1 MKVKAVMQHAA
12 ISLEAQ
18 GLGFRFEGVER
29 ALGLG
34 FKGLTLQKPVPSGDE
49 HVINSPF
56 HSEPPKPLN

>member
-34 FKGLTLQKPVPSGDE
+34 LQKPVPSGDE